1 MDDLRQQEMVYLLV
15 LKGFMSWQDN
25 TQLKIDHY

>member
-15 LKGFMSWQDN
+15 LKSFMSWQDN
-25 TQLKIDHY
+25 TQLKIGHY

>member
-25 TQLKIDHY
+25 TQLKIGHY